1 MEQTPSNMPVMQPE
15 PKPGVAGWFSVWMK
29 AVSKPSEQA
38 FVEITESP
46 EAKMQTAFIWVFI
59 GATVVALVS
68 ALVQGVSA
76 MLGVAPTMP
85 PIPGLEEYI
94 DPSTLQQAGSPVM
107 TLVIGLCAAPLAGL
121 ISIPFFALGVAI
133 VQWVAKLFKGEGSFE
148 KLAYAFAAITLPVSL
163 VSAVITLFSAIPF
176 IGACFGFISIAVSI
190 YSVVLQVYAV
200 KAVNRFPTF
209 GPAVGSVLIPGAVIF
224 LVFCVC
230 IAVLTFAMGAALG
243 GQGFAP

>member
-1 MEQTPSNMPVMQPE
+1 MEQIPSNTPIME
-15 PKPGVAGWFSVWMK
+15 SKPGVAGWFAIWMK
-29 AVSKPSEQA
+29 AVSKPSEQT

-59 GATVVALVS
+59 ATTVIALAS
-68 ALVQGVSA
+68 ALIQGVSA
-76 MLGVAPTMP
+76 FLGVAPTMP
-85 PIPGLEEYI
+85 PIPGLEQYI
-94 DPSTLQQAGSPVM
+94 DPSMMQQTGSPIM
-107 TLVIGLCAAPLAGL
+107 ALVIGLCVAPLAGL
-121 ISIPFFALGVAI
+121 IAIPFFALGVAI

-163 VSAVITLFSAIPF
+163 VSAVLTLLSAIPF
-176 IGACFGFISIAVSI
+176 VGLCFSFISIGVSI

-224 LVFCVC
+224 LVFCIC
-230 IAVLTFAMGAALG
+230 IVVIAFAMGAAMG

>member
-1 MEQTPSNMPVMQPE
+1 MEQSPSNMPVME
-15 PKPGVAGWFSVWMK
+15 SKPGVAGWFSVWMK

-38 FVEITESP
+38 FFEITESP

-59 GATVVALVS
+59 GATIVALVS

-76 MLGVAPTMP
+76 MLGVAPTLP

-94 DPSTLQQAGSPVM
+94 DPSTLQQTGSPVM
-107 TLVIGLCAAPLAGL
+107 TLVIGLCAAPFAGL

-148 KLAYAFAAITLPVSL
+148 KLAYAYAAITLPVSL
-163 VSAVITLFSAIPF
+163 VSAVLTLFSAIPYV
-176 IGACFGFISIAVSI
+176 GACFGFISIGVSI

-230 IAVLTFAMGAALG
+230 MAVITFAMGAALG